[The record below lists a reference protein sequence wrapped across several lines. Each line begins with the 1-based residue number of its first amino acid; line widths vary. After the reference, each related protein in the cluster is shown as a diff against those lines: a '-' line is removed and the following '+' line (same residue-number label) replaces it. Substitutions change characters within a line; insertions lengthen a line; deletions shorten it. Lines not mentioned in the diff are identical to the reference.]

1 MSQKE
6 ALAQLP
12 QDFLTRMQEQLG
24 DSYEAFLAEYQK
36 ERTYGLRCNPLK
48 TDREKLQAALLKEQL
63 VLEKIPWAGEGF
75 YYPPDAHPGKLPLH
89 EAGGYYIQEPSA
101 MIAVQLLDPKP
112 GEKILD
118 LCAAPGGKSTQ
129 IAGRMQGSGLL
140 VSNEIISQRARTL
153 SRNIER
159 LGVRNAVVCNETPQR
174 LAERFPVFFDRI
186 IVDAPCSGEGMFRKD
201 PQACAEWSL
210 QQVEHCAARQ
220 RSILSCAAA
229 MLKAGGVLVYSTC
242 TFAPQE
248 NEQNAA
254 WLVQEF
260 PELTLEKS
268 EQIWPHLQ
276 RGEGHYAA
284 KFIKAGT
291 AVQDGF
297 FSALKAGTRKK
308 QNQKNSQPYLE
319 QLEDFCVQT
328 LSKEMQTWIF
338 EQISEGKLA
347 VFGEH
352 LYLLPSGTGSLDG
365 LKIERA
371 GLCLGCCKKNRF
383 EPSHALAMALR
394 PQEAKQTLELEEPER
409 FLRGES
415 VCCGSQK
422 GWTLVTAEGC
432 SLGWGKAAQGVLKN
446 HYPKGLRRS

>member
-1 MSQKE
+1 ME
-6 ALAQLP
+6 LP

-24 DSYEAFLAEYQK
+24 NSYEKFLAEYQK
-36 ERTYGLRCNPLK
+36 ERTYGLRCNLLK
-48 TDREKLQAALLKEQL
+48 TDKEKLQAALFKKQIA
-63 VLEKIPWAGEGF
+63 LEKIPWAGEGF

-140 VSNEIISQRARTL
+140 VSNEVISQRARTL
-153 SRNIER
+153 SRNMER

-174 LAERFPVFFDRI
+174 LAERFPAFFDRI
-186 IVDAPCSGEGMFRKD
+186 MVDAPCSGEGMFRKD

-210 QQVEHCAARQ
+210 QQVEYCAARQ
-220 RSILSCAAA
+220 RSILTCAAA

-260 PELTLEKS
+260 PELMLETYR
-268 EQIWPHLQ
+268 QIWPHLQ

-284 KFIKAGT
+284 KFIKAGP
-291 AVQDGF
+291 AVRDGV
-297 FSALKAGTRKK
+297 FSVPVGTGKGRAK
-308 QNQKNSQPYLE
+308 QNRKNLQPFLE
-319 QLEDFCVQT
+319 QLEDFCAQA
-328 LSKEMQTWIF
+328 LSKEMQAWIF
-338 EQISEGKLA
+338 ARISEGKSA
-347 VFGEH
+347 VFGDH
-352 LYLLPSGTGSLDG
+352 LYLLPSGTGSLEG

-394 PQEAKQTLELEEPER
+394 PQEAKQMLELEEPER
-409 FLRGES
+409 FLRGETI
-415 VCCGSQK
+415 CCGIQK

-446 HYPKGLRRS
+446 HYPKGLRRN